1 MKKILITGAN
11 GMIGSAIVQE
21 MINKYQLILVDAYTN
36 RIEKYLGQAT
46 VIKKDLIKVSEWQ
59 DMLDSVYCV
68 VHLAAAVHWVPRTK
82 EEQLQFVKTN
92 AMGTKILYKACVE
105 HGVERFLFF
114 STNDVYRASDK
125 LITEETVA
133 APKGIYGAS
142 KFLAEEYL
150 REVSLKSK
158 TAVCIF
164 RPASVYGE
172 NDNGIMKSLVELCK
186 KGIVPMIGKG
196 ENKKALL
203 YLKDIVKAVE
213 CYITGENGLN
223 GEIFN
228 IASGNY
234 EYKKIIETICNSYR
248 LKPIRVYI
256 PAWFCRRIASKISPL
271 KKLAVAGEVK
281 AVSNDKAFKMLCYA
295 GKYSLE
301 EGLADAKDYYMGF
314 SASSS
319 KQK

>member
-1 MKKILITGAN
+1 
-11 GMIGSAIVQE
+11 MIGTAIVQE

-36 RIEKYLGQAT
+36 RIEKYLGRAT
-46 VIKKDLIKVSEWQ
+46 IIKNDFIKVSEWQ
-59 DMLDSVYCV
+59 DMLDDVYCV
-68 VHLAAAVHWVPRTK
+68 VHLAAAVHWVPKTK
-82 EEQLQFVKTN
+82 EEQKEFIQTN
-92 AMGTKILYKACVE
+92 AIGTKLLYKACVE
-105 HGVERFLFF
+105 HDVEKFLFF
-114 STNDVYRASDK
+114 STNDVYHSSDK
-125 LITEETVA
+125 LITEATVT
-133 APKGIYGAS
+133 APKGIYGES

-150 REVSLKSK
+150 REASLKSK

-164 RPASVYGE
+164 RPASVYGA
-172 NDNGIMKSLVELCK
+172 NDKGSMRSLIGLCK
-186 KGIVPMIGKG
+186 KGIVPVIGKG

-203 YLKDIVKAVE
+203 YLKDIVRAVDL
-213 CYITGENGLN
+213 YITGENDLN

-228 IASGNY
+228 ISSGNY
-234 EYKKIIETICNSYR
+234 EYKKIIETICSSYR

-256 PAWFCRRIASKISPL
+256 PAWFCKRIASKIAPL

-281 AVSNDKAFKMLCYA
+281 AVSNDKAFKMLGFA

-314 SASSS
+314 PASL